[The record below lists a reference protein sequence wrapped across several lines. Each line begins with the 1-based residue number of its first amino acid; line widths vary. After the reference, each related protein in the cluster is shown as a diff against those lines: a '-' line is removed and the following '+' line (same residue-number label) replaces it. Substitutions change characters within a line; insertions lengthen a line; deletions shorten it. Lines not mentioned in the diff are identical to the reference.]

1 MMYKL
6 FTRQEANKLIPVVDQ
21 RLREMQEAIRDI
33 LALRGRLQ
41 TMNPL
46 SLEAH
51 GVAEEI
57 KFLLGVVQQDKGLL
71 DGMGVHLQDVE
82 TGLVDFPSR
91 LGAEVV
97 YLCWEQG
104 EDAVTHYHRL
114 NQEVKARQP
123 LPSETLGK
131 TVSA

>member
-1 MMYKL
+1 MYKL
-6 FTRQEANKLIPVVDQ
+6 FTVQEANRLIPVVDQ
-21 RLREMQEAIRDI
+21 KLSDMQEAIRDI
-33 LALRGRLQ
+33 LALREALQ
-41 TMNPL
+41 PMNSL
-46 SLEAH
+46 SLEAQQT
-51 GVAEEI
+51 AEEI
-57 KFLLGVVQQDKGLL
+57 KFLLGTVQEDNLEL

-104 EDAVTHYHRL
+104 KDAITHYHRL

-123 LPSETLGK
+123 LPSEGANKVVT
-131 TVSA
+131 A

>member
-21 RLREMQEAIRDI
+21 RLREMQEAIRGI
-33 LALRGRLQ
+33 LALRERLQ
-41 TMNPL
+41 MMNPL

-51 GVAEEI
+51 GTAEEI
-57 KFLLGVVQQDKGLL
+57 KFLLGVVQQDKGVL

-123 LPSETLGK
+123 LPSETLSK

>member
-1 MMYKL
+1 MYKL
-6 FTRQEANKLIPVVDQ
+6 FTVQEANRLIPVVDQ
-21 RLREMQEAIRDI
+21 KLSDMQEAIRDI
-33 LALRGRLQ
+33 LALREALQ
-41 TMNPL
+41 PMNSL
-46 SLEAH
+46 SLEAQQT
-51 GVAEEI
+51 AEEI
-57 KFLLGVVQQDKGLL
+57 KFLLGTVQEDKLAL

-104 EDAVTHYHRL
+104 KDAITHYHRL

-123 LPSETLGK
+123 LPSEGANKVVT
-131 TVSA
+131 A

>member
-21 RLREMQEAIRDI
+21 KLREMQDAIRDI
-33 LALRGRLQ
+33 LALRERLQ

-123 LPSETLGK
+123 LPNEVLGK